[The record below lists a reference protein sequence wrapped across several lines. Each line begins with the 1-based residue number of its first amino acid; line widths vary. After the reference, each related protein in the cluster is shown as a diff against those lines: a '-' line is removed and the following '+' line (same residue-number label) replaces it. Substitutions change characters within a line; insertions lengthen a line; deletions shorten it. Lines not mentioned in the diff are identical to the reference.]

1 MEHDHFPPAE
11 PSEQP
16 GQALLPPPPEPVE
29 QPDPSVMPISFRLIL
44 LDKHLGAAG
53 AAPGAAAEQADPL
66 LEETPE
72 ETAAIDEFL
81 RLYEEHHAGEEEPTE
96 ATASEEGEAEEEP
109 TANHYGPG
117 PHKSGSP
124 QSVHG
129 KAGRRKSKAMAAPVK
144 PKKSI
149 VPPEERILEEVD
161 DVEYDYPD
169 EEMTEEEYYEQQ
181 ERSMRPAKDRP
192 MTKAEQQDFLARE
205 AALRKYGIAI
215 VINDSDEPDIL
226 ETRNSAFLG
235 RSDPHQEL
243 DLLGQQKASTRAVLT
258 EIHTEIAGEVE
269 RLAQQYPGLAKK
281 LKSRPRLKKDALAL
295 YAVAAP
301 TFRQFKKHE
310 NGVLGRY
317 RNHDVGDPVDGTLAV
332 GIRPSHAAPA
342 KTPGEHKAWMI
353 EDSTRGVFRHEL
365 GHYVWYRMLK
375 AADRKK
381 VAKEFKEYGTSRTR
395 QPASGKPRISR
406 YGDTQ
411 AEEAWAEGFAYFTAN
426 EYQAGKLPPVMEE
439 VLRAAMGVKK

>member
-1 MEHDHFPPAE
+1 
-11 PSEQP
+11 
-16 GQALLPPPPEPVE
+16 
-29 QPDPSVMPISFRLIL
+29 
-44 LDKHLGAAG
+44 
-53 AAPGAAAEQADPL
+53 
-66 LEETPE
+66 
-72 ETAAIDEFL
+72 
-81 RLYEEHHAGEEEPTE
+81 
-96 ATASEEGEAEEEP
+96 
-109 TANHYGPG
+109 
-117 PHKSGSP
+117 
-124 QSVHG
+124 
-129 KAGRRKSKAMAAPVK
+129 
-144 PKKSI
+144 
-149 VPPEERILEEVD
+149 
-161 DVEYDYPD
+161 
-169 EEMTEEEYYEQQ
+169 
-181 ERSMRPAKDRP
+181 

-215 VINDSDEPDIL
+215 VINDSDAPDIL

-243 DLLGQQKASTRAVLT
+243 DLLGQQKASTRAILT

-295 YAVAAP
+295 YAVAVP
-301 TFRQFKKHE
+301 TFRQFKKAE

-317 RNHDVGDPVDGTLAV
+317 RDHDVGDPVDGTLAV
-332 GIRPSHAAPA
+332 GIRSSHAAPA